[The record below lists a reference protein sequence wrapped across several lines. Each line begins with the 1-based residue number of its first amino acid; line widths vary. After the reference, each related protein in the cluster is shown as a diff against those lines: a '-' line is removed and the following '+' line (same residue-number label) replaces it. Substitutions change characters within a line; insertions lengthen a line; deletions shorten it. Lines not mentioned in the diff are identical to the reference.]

1 MDNNTAATRLARTLS
16 VVLHPFAVPMYVMSV
31 LLFADT
37 AFATYT
43 PRFKFYLLWVVAL
56 YTLVIPFLTLCL
68 LRSLGRLSSLR
79 VDNRDERILPLAIG
93 ALCYVLCAVTIGRIP
108 SAELLRRFMLAAAC
122 CEILC
127 LAVTYVWKISLH
139 LTALG
144 GCVAIL
150 TVLAV
155 AGIGNLVPWL
165 VAAVLAAG
173 ALGSARLYLGRH
185 NGAQIAAGFFGGF
198 AVAAF
203 ALLML

>member
-1 MDNNTAATRLARTLS
+1 MDNNKTATRLARTIS
-16 VVLHPFAVPMYVMSV
+16 VVLHPFFVPIYVMSV
-31 LLFADT
+31 LLYAET

-43 PRFKFYLLWVVAL
+43 PRFKFYIMWVVAL

-68 LRSLGRLSSLR
+68 LRSLGRVSSLR
-79 VDNRDERILPLAIG
+79 VDERGERILPLAIG
-93 ALCYVLCAVTIGRIP
+93 ALCYVLCAITIGRIP

-127 LAVTYVWKISLH
+127 LAVSYVWKISLH

-144 GCVAIL
+144 GCVAIM

-155 AGIGNLVPWL
+155 AGIGNLAPWL
-165 VAAVLAAG
+165 VVALLAAG

-198 AVAAF
+198 TVATM